1 MLIHIIY
8 GTLTLHI
15 ILNDFFEINL
25 QSQIFNALLL
35 LTIGVQVYRFAL
47 QWVLQNKEQVLLIQS
62 KKAEQVFS
70 SKMKQFTELSSLPE
84 KLIKNY
90 IMPILIDAITL
101 KNIPHTIA
109 FFIALQLGISYISLF
124 LTNGAVRIISVNG
137 LYALY
142 YHYNKNQQ
150 LYETIIQRTQKL
162 GNDKWQIINQKLQK
176 QQV

>member
-1 MLIHIIY
+1 MLVHIIY

-15 ILNDFFEINL
+15 LFSEFFEINL

-35 LTIGVQVYRFAL
+35 FTIGVQIYRFAL
-47 QWVLQNKEQVLLIQS
+47 QWVLQNKEQ
-62 KKAEQVFS
+62 ADQVFS
-70 SKMKQFTELSSLPE
+70 SKMKQLTELASLPE
-84 KLIKNY
+84 KLIRNY

-109 FFIALQLGISYISLF
+109 FFIALQLGISYISIF
-124 LTNGAVRIISVNG
+124 LTNRAVRIISVNG

-162 GNDKWQIINQKLQK
+162 GNDKWQIITQKLQK